1 MAGDMLSLGEP
12 VKLKG
17 TSKSKVG
24 KPGLRHLYDEVLAI
38 VQDNGQVT
46 LPSAVSAQ
54 VLAKRRYRSALVLA
68 GVAIFVL
75 RMFAAKRHHRRS

>member
-1 MAGDMLSLGEP
+1 MAGDMLSLDEP

-17 TSKSKVG
+17 TSKLKVR
-24 KPGLRHLYDEVLAI
+24 KPGMRHLYDEVLAI

-46 LPSAVSAQ
+46 LPSSASEPFL
-54 VLAKRRYRSALVLA
+54 VRRRRRSALVLA

-75 RMFAAKRHHRRS
+75 RFFARKRH

>member
-1 MAGDMLSLGEP
+1 MAGEMLSLGEP

-17 TSKSKVG
+17 TSKSKVR
-24 KPGLRHLYDEVLAI
+24 KPGVRRLYDEVLAI

-46 LPSAVSAQ
+46 LPSSASGE

-68 GVAIFVL
+68 GIAIFVL
-75 RMFAAKRHHRRS
+75 RIFARKRH